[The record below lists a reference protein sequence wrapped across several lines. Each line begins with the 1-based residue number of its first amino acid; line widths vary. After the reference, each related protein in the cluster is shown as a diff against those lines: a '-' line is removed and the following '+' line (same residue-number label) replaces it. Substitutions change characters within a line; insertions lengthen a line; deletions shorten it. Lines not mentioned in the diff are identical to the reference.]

1 MTEPHAYLAAGLV
14 GPSGKGLAPTLA
26 GQADLI
32 ARHWLDA
39 GVDLAFV
46 ELASELLARW
56 AAGLGQARVGADEL
70 VAALAT
76 LGPIAPSLESFVRCA
91 AAACARGLGAT
102 ELAALAVH
110 WVDIGE
116 AMAVRVFVPE
126 LPSLMARADR
136 SGDAARS
143 VGVARHLRG

>member
-1 MTEPHAYLAAGLV
+1 MTQLHGYLAAGLV
-14 GPSGKGLAPTLA
+14 APSGKGLAPTLV
-26 GQADLI
+26 GQADVV
-32 ARHWLDA
+32 ARAWLEV
-39 GVDLAFV
+39 GVDLALV
-46 ELASELLARW
+46 ELASELFARW
-56 AAGLGQARVGADEL
+56 AAGLGRARVSAEEL
-70 VAALAT
+70 VSALAS
-76 LGPIAPSLESFVRCA
+76 LGAVDSPLDSFVRA
-91 AAACARGLGAT
+91 AAGARGFGAT